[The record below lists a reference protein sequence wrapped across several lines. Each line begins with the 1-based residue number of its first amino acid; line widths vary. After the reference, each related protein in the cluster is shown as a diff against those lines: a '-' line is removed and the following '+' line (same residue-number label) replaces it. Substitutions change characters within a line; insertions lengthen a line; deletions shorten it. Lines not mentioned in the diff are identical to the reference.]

1 MIDSV
6 LMGCF
11 CVALFFNKNIA
22 PAMVAYFMCIVYQN
36 TLFDSHSAVIN
47 HVIYGMLFIPCIY
60 FATIRLSSAMLAYSA
75 FHLVIA
81 MDYFLFPFSDTIISM
96 TYNYIQILLS
106 FGLIYFSRI
115 GWDNEPTDNCGF
127 ARHNNASL
135 DSLWNI
141 STH

>member
-22 PAMVAYFMCIVYQN
+22 PAMVAYSMCFIYQN

-47 HVIYGMLFIPCIY
+47 HVIYGMIFIPCLY
-60 FATIRLSSAMLAYSA
+60 FATIRLSSAMLIYSA
-75 FHLVIA
+75 FHLAVA
-81 MDYFLFPFSDTIISM
+81 VDYFLFPADDTIISLN
-96 TYNYIQILLS
+96 YDYIQILLS
-106 FGLIYFSRI
+106 FGLIYFSGI
-115 GWDNEPTDNCGF
+115 SLDNEPTDNCGF
-127 ARHNNASL
+127 ARHNNAGL

>member
-22 PAMVAYFMCIVYQN
+22 PALVAYFMCIVYQN
-36 TLFDSHSAVIN
+36 TLFDLHSEVIN

-60 FATIRLSSAMLAYSA
+60 FATIRLASAMLAYSA

-81 MDYFLFPFSDTIISM
+81 MDYFLFPFSDTIMSM
-96 TYNYIQILLS
+96 TYDYIQVTLS
-106 FGLIYFSRI
+106 FSLIYFSRK
-115 GWDNEPTDNCGF
+115 GWDNEPTNNSRF
-127 ARHNNASL
+127 AKYNFSGL
-135 DSLWNI
+135 GSIWNI